1 LQKCWQ
7 KKKKRFLPGFAR
19 SSGSRVDPASQT
31 AFTGPVASPIFNSLD
46 PARALI
52 TQVPGQPIRPGQ
64 V

>member
-7 KKKKRFLPGFAR
+7 KKKRFLAGFA
-19 SSGSRVDPASQT
+19 GSRVDPASQT
-31 AFTGPVASPIFNSLD
+31 AFTGPVASPIFNSSD